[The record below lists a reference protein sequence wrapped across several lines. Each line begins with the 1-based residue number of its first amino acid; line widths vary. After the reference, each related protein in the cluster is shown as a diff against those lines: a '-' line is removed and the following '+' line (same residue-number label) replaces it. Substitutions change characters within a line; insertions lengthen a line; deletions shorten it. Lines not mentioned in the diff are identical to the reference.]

1 MLVFTT
7 FFTEID
13 SSGFSPDLF
22 RLKLSMGIP
31 SRASVGI
38 DPKTLSSTDYKNGST
53 VDLMKKDLLLEIDVY
68 YSGVVINCIQYIIE
82 AWVRIHGICF
92 LGGRKE
98 SDVSKAIL
106 CIGYIDPYYVLDT
119 PIEGYYLLCEH
130 ALAGWSIAGR
140 PYASNKIRMHML
152 SKSIGSVHS

>member
-82 AWVRIHGICF
+82 A
-92 LGGRKE
+92 
-98 SDVSKAIL
+98 
-106 CIGYIDPYYVLDT
+106 
-119 PIEGYYLLCEH
+119 
-130 ALAGWSIAGR
+130 
-140 PYASNKIRMHML
+140 
-152 SKSIGSVHS
+152 